1 MNIWLKRLIAWPVA
15 TFVCT
20 ALAAFISSQRV
31 LNQLPDPLGKIGLS
45 ERVSTAFYD
54 IQHFGSLYGP
64 FILITFLIA
73 FLAGGLIYRFAKFG
87 RPIVYM
93 VAGAVA
99 MMVMLMA
106 MKQAFFGVDIVAGA
120 RDGFGLALQM
130 LAGAVGGYVFARLTK
145 PSSLMSAT
153 HAA

>member
-1 MNIWLKRLIAWPVA
+1 MA
-15 TFVCT
+15 
-20 ALAAFISSQRV
+20 
-31 LNQLPDPLGKIGLS
+31 
-45 ERVSTAFYD
+45 
-54 IQHFGSLYGP
+54 
-64 FILITFLIA
+64 FLIA

-145 PSSLMSAT
+145 PRSLMSAT
-153 HAA
+153 HAT

>member
-45 ERVSTAFYD
+45 ERVSTTFYD
-54 IQHFGSLYGP
+54 IQHFGSVYGA

-73 FLAGGLIYRFAKFG
+73 FLAGGLIFRFAKFG

-99 MMVMLMA
+99 MMVMLIA

-130 LAGAVGGYVFARLTK
+130 LSGAVGGYVFARLTK
-145 PSSLMSAT
+145 PSGLMPAT

>member
-1 MNIWLKRLIAWPVA
+1 MNIWLKRVIAWPAA
-15 TFVCT
+15 TLVCT
-20 ALAAFISSQRV
+20 ALAAFMSSQRV

-45 ERVSTAFYD
+45 ERVSTAVYD
-54 IQHFGSLYGP
+54 IQHFGSLYGL
-64 FILITFLIA
+64 FILMAFLIA

-106 MKQAFFGVDIVAGA
+106 CLLYTSPSP
-120 RDGFGLALQM
+120 RD
-130 LAGAVGGYVFARLTK
+130 
-145 PSSLMSAT
+145 S
-153 HAA
+153 

>member
-1 MNIWLKRLIAWPVA
+1 MA

-31 LNQLPDPLGKIGLS
+31 LNQLPDPLGQIGLS
-45 ERVSTAFYD
+45 ERVFTAFYD
-54 IQHFGSLYGP
+54 VQHFGSLYGL
-64 FILITFLIA
+64 FILIAFLIA
-73 FLAGGLIYRFAKFG
+73 FLAGGLIFRFAKFG

-99 MMVMLMA
+99 MMVMLIA

-145 PSSLMSAT
+145 PRSLMSAT